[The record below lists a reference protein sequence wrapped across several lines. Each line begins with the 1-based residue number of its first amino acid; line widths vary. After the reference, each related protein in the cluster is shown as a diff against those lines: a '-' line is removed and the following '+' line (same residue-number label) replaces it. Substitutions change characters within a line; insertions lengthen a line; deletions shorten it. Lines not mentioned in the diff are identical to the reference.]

1 MSRVREQ
8 GDERPMAG
16 NAEAMEQLEAI
27 LSSREPLYEKAL
39 AQVDTSGRT
48 VDQSVADLVAVIEHN
63 GFLR

>member
-27 LSSREPLYEKAL
+27 LSSREPLYEKAI
-39 AQVDTSGRT
+39 AQIETSGRT
-48 VDQSVADLVAVIEHN
+48 VEQSVSDLVTVIEHH